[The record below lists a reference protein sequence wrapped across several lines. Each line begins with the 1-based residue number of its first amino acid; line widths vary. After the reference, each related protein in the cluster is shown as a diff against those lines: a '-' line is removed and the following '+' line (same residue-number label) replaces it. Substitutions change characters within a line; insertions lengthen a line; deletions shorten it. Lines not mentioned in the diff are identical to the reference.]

1 MQDVTDGNINCVI
14 VKDLSRLG
22 REYIET
28 GRYLRRVFPAYGV
41 RFIAITDS
49 IDTAHDSGDDL
60 TVSVKN
66 IMNEAYCR
74 DISIKT
80 RSSLDV
86 KRRNGDF
93 VGAFPVY
100 GYMKAEDNKNLLVPD
115 PYAARVVCDIFRMRL
130 EGASASKIASELNR
144 LGILSPL
151 AYKKNNG
158 LPYAKKGYADKADC
172 KWSATTIIRILQDET
187 YTGTLVQGKQQY
199 PEISVYD
206 TYIDNGATG
215 TNFHRP
221 GFQQMLSDIEAGHVN
236 CVIVKDLSRL
246 GRNTIDT
253 GYYIEQYF
261 RIRNIRFIAVNENF
275 DTVNPEDAHSGIIIP
290 LRNMINEAYALDIGR
305 KIRAQQRQAM
315 KDGKFIGARTPY
327 GYLKAEDDCH
337 QLIIDPVAAVV
348 VQRMFR
354 WASEGAGLN
363 TIAVRLNEAGVL
375 TPSHYKKMQGKITH
389 ENLLGSGK
397 WQTRTVGVILRS
409 EVYTGDLVQG
419 QTKTV
424 DHRQVKADAEEWTV
438 VRDTHEAIISR
449 EQFAAVQEILNQTAS
464 RAKAREVKA
473 YTPNLLKGKVFCAH
487 CGGSLHRQRNIR
499 KKSDDVYLYYCLSRS
514 RTSKDACPGVTIRE
528 DALLDMLADML
539 QDALDTALGQYTLSL
554 AELPRQADDRAE
566 LREKIT
572 SRKQEIQRLR
582 GIVRSLYE
590 NLVQGV
596 LTKDEYF
603 DYKEKYESR
612 IADLAV
618 EMEQLEDGL
627 RTMDA
632 QAEQHRALEQD
643 AAQIKT
649 DRALTAAL
657 IERLIDRIEVSHDN
671 HTHDISRCH
680 GIWSTSTILRI
691 LADERYTGVY
701 VIGKRAVLEVGG
713 TRSRLKDRESWYI
726 IPDHH
731 PAIVE
736 KAVFD
741 TVQAI
746 QLRFSQP
753 NKKKRDYPLKG
764 KAFCGCCGHALS
776 RTMQKTSYYHC
787 RHSEADE
794 ESRCHK
800 MRLNAAE
807 LEQAVFLTLKK
818 QMEAAVPLAPDG
830 TLRVKASVPERAE
843 YEQQIEA
850 LQDGK
855 RTLYEHYLMGE
866 IDLNTYKAEKAAC
879 DELLLK
885 TKNAY
890 AAVLAQAKQKQD
902 EQARQDSRK
911 EASKALFDADTL
923 TTELAELLI
932 DRVLVYPDKRIEI
945 AYKIRDIFD

>member
-1 MQDVTDGNINCVI
+1 MPKYKATAYIRLSYTDDHSSESDSVSNQRKLIENFVEHNPDIEVVSEKIDDGYSGIIFDRPAFKEMMQDVTDGNINCVI

-49 IDTAHDSGDDL
+49 IDTAHDSSDDL

-80 RSSLDV
+80 RTSLDV

-187 YTGTLVQGKQQY
+187 YTGTLVQGKQGTPHYKIKQMEQR
-199 PEISVYD
+199 PASEWVRVPDAHEALIARQDFDLVQRIKGLDTRTSPNEDTVYLFSGILICGCCGSRMTRKTNRANGKEYHYYYCPTGKKKGCAHPVMLKESSLID
-206 TYIDNGATG
+206 CVRDSLKAYIGNIASLEALLTGIDQSSINQALAKEYSDHITDNE
-215 TNFHRP
+215 R
-221 GFQQMLSDIEAGHVN
+221 
-236 CVIVKDLSRL
+236 RL
-246 GRNTIDT
+246 
-253 GYYIEQYF
+253 EQVLEFKARLYF

-275 DTVNPEDAHSGIIIP
+275 DTAAPEDAHSGIIIP

-363 TIAVRLNEAGVL
+363 TIAVRLNEAGIL

-473 YTPNLLKGKVFCAH
+473 FTPNLLKGKVFCAH

-499 KKSDDVYLYYCLSRS
+499 KKSDDVYFYHCLSQS
-514 RTSKDACPGVTIRE
+514 RIRKDACPGVTIRE

-554 AELPRQADDRAE
+554 AELPRQAADRAE

-627 RTMDA
+627 RTMDT
-632 QAEQHRALEQD
+632 QLEQHRALEQD

-649 DRALTAAL
+649 DRALTGAL
-657 IERLIDRIEVSHDN
+657 IERLIDRIEVSHDKQI
-671 HTHDISRCH
+671 TV
-680 GIWSTSTILRI
+680 
-691 LADERYTGVY
+691 RYRFQSEFETY
-701 VIGKRAVLEVGG
+701 AEVLE
-713 TRSRLKDRESWYI
+713 
-726 IPDHH
+726 
-731 PAIVE
+731 
-736 KAVFD
+736 
-741 TVQAI
+741 Q
-746 QLRFSQP
+746 
-753 NKKKRDYPLKG
+753 
-764 KAFCGCCGHALS
+764 
-776 RTMQKTSYYHC
+776 C
-787 RHSEADE
+787 RN
-794 ESRCHK
+794 
-800 MRLNAAE
+800 M
-807 LEQAVFLTLKK
+807 
-818 QMEAAVPLAPDG
+818 
-830 TLRVKASVPERAE
+830 
-843 YEQQIEA
+843 
-850 LQDGK
+850 
-855 RTLYEHYLMGE
+855 
-866 IDLNTYKAEKAAC
+866 
-879 DELLLK
+879 
-885 TKNAY
+885 
-890 AAVLAQAKQKQD
+890 
-902 EQARQDSRK
+902 
-911 EASKALFDADTL
+911 
-923 TTELAELLI
+923 
-932 DRVLVYPDKRIEI
+932 
-945 AYKIRDIFD
+945 

>member
-1 MQDVTDGNINCVI
+1 MPKYKATAYIRLSYTDDHSSESDSVSNQRKLIENFIERNPDIEVVSEKIDDGYSGIIFDRPAFKEMMQDVTDGNINCVI

-41 RFIAITDS
+41 RFIAITDSIDS

-115 PYAARVVCDIFRMRL
+115 PYASRVVCDIFRMRL

-158 LPYAKKGYADKADC
+158 LPYAKKGYTHTH
-172 KWSATTIIRILQDET
+172 SVSIETQQMIIARYLE
-187 YTGTLVQGKQQY
+187 QY

-275 DTVNPEDAHSGIIIP
+275 DTAAPEDAHSGIIIP

-305 KIRAQQRQAM
+305 KIKAQQRQAM

-337 QLIIDPVAAVV
+337 QLIIDTVAAVV

-449 EQFAAVQEILNQTAS
+449 EQFAAMQEILNQTAS
-464 RAKAREVKA
+464 RAKAREVKV
-473 YTPNLLKGKVFCAH
+473 YTPNLFKGKVFCAH

-499 KKSDDVYLYYCLSRS
+499 KKSDDVYFYHCLSQS
-514 RTSKDACPGVTIRE
+514 RISKDACPGVTIRE
-528 DALLDMLADML
+528 DMLLDMLADML

-554 AELPRQADDRAE
+554 AELPRQVDDRAE

-632 QAEQHRALEQD
+632 QTEQHRALEQD

-649 DRALTAAL
+649 DRALTGAL
-657 IERLIDRIEVSHDN
+657 IERLIDRIEVSHDKQI
-671 HTHDISRCH
+671 TVSYRFQ
-680 GIWSTSTILRI
+680 SEFETY
-691 LADERYTGVY
+691 AE
-701 VIGKRAVLEVGG
+701 VL
-713 TRSRLKDRESWYI
+713 K
-726 IPDHH
+726 
-731 PAIVE
+731 
-736 KAVFD
+736 
-741 TVQAI
+741 Q
-746 QLRFSQP
+746 
-753 NKKKRDYPLKG
+753 
-764 KAFCGCCGHALS
+764 
-776 RTMQKTSYYHC
+776 C
-787 RHSEADE
+787 RN
-794 ESRCHK
+794 
-800 MRLNAAE
+800 M
-807 LEQAVFLTLKK
+807 
-818 QMEAAVPLAPDG
+818 
-830 TLRVKASVPERAE
+830 
-843 YEQQIEA
+843 
-850 LQDGK
+850 
-855 RTLYEHYLMGE
+855 
-866 IDLNTYKAEKAAC
+866 
-879 DELLLK
+879 
-885 TKNAY
+885 
-890 AAVLAQAKQKQD
+890 
-902 EQARQDSRK
+902 
-911 EASKALFDADTL
+911 
-923 TTELAELLI
+923 
-932 DRVLVYPDKRIEI
+932 
-945 AYKIRDIFD
+945 

>member
-1 MQDVTDGNINCVI
+1 MEQRPASEWVRVPDAHEALIARQDFELVQRIKGLDTRTSPNEDTVYLFSGILICGCCGSRMTRKTNRANGKEYHYYYCPTGKKKGCAHPVMLKESSLIDCVRDSLKAYIGNIASLEALLTGIDQSSINQALAKEYSDHITDNERRLEQVLEFKARLYESLVGGMLTKEEYASYKAKYTKQAEDIRESVRVLKEKLTEVLENRSERNRWISQFTQFSTLETLDRRALIHMVQSIRVRGKRSWILPLPMRTNTKRRCSFWRWQRSRKITNRERWAEHGEKSRKETAAVAVQEADAPCRAAI
-14 VKDLSRLG
+14 YVRLSV
-22 REYIET
+22 EDTHTHSVSIET
-28 GRYLRRVFPAYGV
+28 QQMIIARYL
-41 RFIAITDS
+41 
-49 IDTAHDSGDDL
+49 
-60 TVSVKN
+60 
-66 IMNEAYCR
+66 E
-74 DISIKT
+74 
-80 RSSLDV
+80 
-86 KRRNGDF
+86 
-93 VGAFPVY
+93 
-100 GYMKAEDNKNLLVPD
+100 
-115 PYAARVVCDIFRMRL
+115 
-130 EGASASKIASELNR
+130 
-144 LGILSPL
+144 
-151 AYKKNNG
+151 
-158 LPYAKKGYADKADC
+158 
-172 KWSATTIIRILQDET
+172 
-187 YTGTLVQGKQQY
+187 QY

-275 DTVNPEDAHSGIIIP
+275 DTAAPEDAHSGIIIP

-327 GYLKAEDDCH
+327 GYLKAEGDCH
-337 QLIIDPVAAVV
+337 QLIIDPVAAIV

-363 TIAVRLNEAGVL
+363 TIAVRLNEAGIL

-389 ENLLGSGK
+389 ENLLGNGK

-499 KKSDDVYLYYCLSRS
+499 KKSDDVYFYHCLSQS
-514 RTSKDACPGVTIRE
+514 RISKDACPGVTIRE

-539 QDALDTALGQYTLSL
+539 QEALNTALGDYRLSL
-554 AELPRQADDRAE
+554 AELPRQAADRAE

-572 SRKQEIQRLR
+572 SRKQEIQRFR

-612 IADLAV
+612 ITDLSV

-649 DRALTAAL
+649 DRGLTGAL
-657 IERLIDRIEVSHDN
+657 IERLIDRIEVSHDKQI
-671 HTHDISRCH
+671 TV
-680 GIWSTSTILRI
+680 
-691 LADERYTGVY
+691 RYRFQSEFETY
-701 VIGKRAVLEVGG
+701 AEVLE
-713 TRSRLKDRESWYI
+713 
-726 IPDHH
+726 
-731 PAIVE
+731 
-736 KAVFD
+736 
-741 TVQAI
+741 Q
-746 QLRFSQP
+746 
-753 NKKKRDYPLKG
+753 
-764 KAFCGCCGHALS
+764 
-776 RTMQKTSYYHC
+776 C
-787 RHSEADE
+787 RN
-794 ESRCHK
+794 
-800 MRLNAAE
+800 M
-807 LEQAVFLTLKK
+807 
-818 QMEAAVPLAPDG
+818 
-830 TLRVKASVPERAE
+830 
-843 YEQQIEA
+843 
-850 LQDGK
+850 
-855 RTLYEHYLMGE
+855 
-866 IDLNTYKAEKAAC
+866 
-879 DELLLK
+879 
-885 TKNAY
+885 
-890 AAVLAQAKQKQD
+890 
-902 EQARQDSRK
+902 
-911 EASKALFDADTL
+911 
-923 TTELAELLI
+923 
-932 DRVLVYPDKRIEI
+932 
-945 AYKIRDIFD
+945 